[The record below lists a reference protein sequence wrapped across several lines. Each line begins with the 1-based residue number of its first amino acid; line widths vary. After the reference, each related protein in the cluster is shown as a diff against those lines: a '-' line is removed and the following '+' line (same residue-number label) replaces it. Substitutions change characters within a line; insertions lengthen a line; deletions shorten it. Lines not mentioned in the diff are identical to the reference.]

1 MNKGK
6 DLLSLSFAV
15 TSIIKM
21 IFVIKLRLHER
32 EALVSDNL
40 ALLLIFFNLLYWNLS
55 KCSQF
60 VKIVLPII

>member
-1 MNKGK
+1 
-6 DLLSLSFAV
+6 
-15 TSIIKM
+15 M